1 MSEISLELKNI
12 KKSFQE
18 GEDVL
23 ESICL
28 TAKKGEF
35 VTLLGSSGCGKTT
48 TLRIIAGLEQ
58 PDSGQVF
65 LNGKD
70 VTSLE
75 PNQRNV
81 NTVFQNYALFPHM
94 NVADNIGYGLKL
106 KKTSKAEISRRVKE
120 MLELVQLSG
129 FEKRKPSELSGGQRQ
144 RVDIAR
150 ALVNNPEVLLLD
162 EPLGALDLQLR
173 RVMQHE
179 LKRLQKKLGITF
191 IYITHDQEE
200 AINMSD
206 TIAVMNH
213 GRFEQIGTPDE
224 IYNHPKTSYVAM
236 FVGNA
241 NILTGV
247 VESVDPERTD
257 GASDQI
263 TVRTD
268 AGKVKVSMNNVN
280 ITAEPDKG
288 YLPQKGEKVT
298 IAVRSE
304 NIRFEENKENAQE
317 STQNYTLEN
326 TQKSAHESAEK
337 NTDNSCYGLI
347 AEVVEKT
354 FAGGQLR
361 VVLKTSEGQEI
372 VASRYGI
379 DTNVSVGEKVRCCF
393 LPTDAVLV
401 DQGGTNA

>member
-23 ESICL
+23 DGICL

-70 VTSLE
+70 VTGLE
-75 PNQRNV
+75 PNRRNV

-106 KKTSKAEISRRVKE
+106 KKTPKAEISRRVKE
-120 MLELVQLSG
+120 MLELVQLAG

-144 RVDIAR
+144 RVAIAR

-173 RVMQHE
+173 RAMQHE
-179 LKRLQKKLGITF
+179 LKHLQKKLGITF

-224 IYNHPKTSYVAM
+224 IYNHPKTSYVAT

-241 NILTGV
+241 NILKGV
-247 VESVDPERTD
+247 VKKPADNNNH
-257 GASDQI
+257 QI
-263 TVRTD
+263 TI
-268 AGKVKVSMNNVN
+268 
-280 ITAEPDKG
+280 ITESGEVQVFAASEENM
-288 YLPQKGEKVT
+288 PQPGETVT

-304 NIRFEENKENAQE
+304 NIRFEESVKNIQGN
-317 STQNYTLEN
+317 STGNI
-326 TQKSAHESAEK
+326 H
-337 NTDNSCYGLI
+337 GLT
-347 AEVVEKT
+347 AKVTEKT

-361 VVLKTSEGQEI
+361 VVLKTTDGQEI
-372 VASRYGI
+372 IASRYGI
-379 DTNVSVGEKVRCCF
+379 DTNVNVGETVRCCF
-393 LPTDAVLV
+393 KPSDAVLV
-401 DQGGTNA
+401 DRPEANAETNTQKAQRDNQSTTGGTHA

>member
-1 MSEISLELKNI
+1 MFEISLELKNI

-106 KKTSKAEISRRVKE
+106 KKTPKAEISRRVKE

-144 RVDIAR
+144 RVAIAR

-173 RVMQHE
+173 RAMQHE

-224 IYNHPKTSYVAM
+224 IYNHPKTSYVAT

-247 VESVDPERTD
+247 VENIGTEETGDTSKL
-257 GASDQI
+257 I

-268 AGKVKVSMNNVN
+268 AGKVKVSMNNAN
-280 ITAEPDKG
+280 ITAESDKE
-288 YLPQKGEKVT
+288 YLLQKGEKVT

-304 NIRFEENKENAQE
+304 NIRFEENN
-317 STQNYTLEN
+317 
-326 TQKSAHESAEK
+326 
-337 NTDNSCYGLI
+337 DCDGLN
-347 AEVVEKT
+347 AEVIEKT

-401 DQGGTNA
+401 DRGGTNA

>member
-144 RVDIAR
+144 RVAIAR
-150 ALVNNPEVLLLD
+150 ALVNNPEVILLD

-173 RVMQHE
+173 RAMQHE

-379 DTNVSVGEKVRCCF
+379 DTNGSVGEKVRCCF

>member
-144 RVDIAR
+144 RVAIAR

-173 RVMQHE
+173 RAMQHE

-372 VASRYGI
+372 VASRYGLSLI
-379 DTNVSVGEKVRCCF
+379 HI
-393 LPTDAVLV
+393 
-401 DQGGTNA
+401 